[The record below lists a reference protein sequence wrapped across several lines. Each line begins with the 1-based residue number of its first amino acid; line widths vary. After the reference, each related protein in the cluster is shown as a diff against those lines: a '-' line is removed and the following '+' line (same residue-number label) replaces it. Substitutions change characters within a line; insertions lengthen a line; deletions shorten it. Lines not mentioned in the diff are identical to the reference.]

1 MTSSFPEQQ
10 YNPQALSGGFNPIE
24 QVDLAPAIQAEQER
38 QMAPERARLQEL
50 AANDKVRIQNAG
62 QYGRDLQALGQLS
75 ETLSNQLLEYQK
87 KENEKAMQRGM
98 MNAYT
103 EGVPLNEQE
112 EFDQKEAQLEA
123 TKVAAEKD
131 AADAEANGASVFTGE
146 KIRQLSGWEKYG
158 YVKGRMQ
165 IHAQGFPLFIA
176 QNSDRQFTIGGETF
190 TLNSAKKPEQ
200 QAAALQGLLA
210 EYVDPYKEYSPVM
223 ASKYLFKPLQGIM
236 QQQMVLFAQQR
247 GKEIKAERKAERA
260 NDFVKG
266 LELLEPDA
274 NVADWLQEEV
284 KKHPLGLRAGRTEYY
299 EVLKNGIEQG
309 TISLDQ
315 AERFVSD
322 GTSFNGGKR
331 ESWVNKFPN
340 DFGGLTKLIEEQRIS
355 QNTRENQLDAVEK
368 DRFVKDLRAK
378 SLADDGQYS
387 QDEKDKDIEKWKST
401 YPGQPVPSEL
411 SGLYSTSDA
420 MKDAQRQRLR
430 AIADANGGVIAPQYA
445 IGIHPDIRKE
455 FDEQIGAGV
464 AVDSISRTQQT
475 QVDNFLSG
483 VNNEL
488 NLYTTG
494 TTSFKDT
501 DSAIQAMN
509 VRKRFDS
516 LLNQNIKKHDP
527 ETAIAETIKEMKLE
541 IAPIVNG
548 TVPNPYKTVTGADEA
563 AYWNRQ
569 KAQKYV
575 AGKDMLVEAD
585 KGLILG
591 IEPANLETAHVY
603 LTTGKGEL
611 PYIFKY
617 LARRDPRISAIELAA
632 KQLQVAG
639 YKGFKIPEAERKITE
654 SDNIPARNLLRQ
666 NNTPSRTYRAA
677 IEDPEL
683 VNVLDQIA
691 GVESESSGGYD
702 AYNEGGY
709 SADAPYG
716 SGDSSDSQKFGKPI
730 SQMTIGEL
738 MKWQAKPKNQLGIHA
753 AGRYQFIGNTLKEV
767 VQQMGI
773 TKDMVFNPAL
783 QDAMALHRLR
793 WRLNLQNST
802 TGLINE
808 WAGLKRLK
816 PAQLKQLLEDAQDVY
831 DDPYNSPEN
840 LLKGLS

>member
-38 QMAPERARLQEL
+38 QMRPERERLAEI
-50 AANDKVRIQNAG
+50 AANDRVRIKNSG

-98 MNAYT
+98 MQAYT
-103 EGVPLNEQE
+103 EGVSPA
-112 EFDQKEAQLEA
+112 DQKDFDERESMLDA

-158 YVKGRMQ
+158 YVKSRMQ
-165 IHAQGFPLFIA
+165 IHSQGFPLFIA
-176 QNSDRQFTIGGETF
+176 QNSDRQFTIGDETF
-190 TLNSAKKPEQ
+190 TLNSAKTPEQ

-247 GKEIKAERKAERA
+247 GKEIREERKAERA
-260 NDFVKG
+260 NNFVKG
-266 LELLEPDA
+266 LELLEPTA
-274 NVADWLQEEV
+274 NVADWLQQEV
-284 KKHPLGLRAGRTEYY
+284 KNHPLGMRAGRAEYY

-331 ESWVNKFPN
+331 ESWVDKFPN

-355 QNTRENQLDAVEK
+355 QNNRENQLDATEK
-368 DRFVKDLRAK
+368 DRFVKDLRTVAL
-378 SLADDGQYS
+378 SDDGQYS
-387 QDEKDKDIEKWKST
+387 QAEKNDGIKQWKAR
-401 YPGQPVPSEL
+401 YPGQPVPAEL

-420 MKDAQRQRLR
+420 MKDAQRERLQ
-430 AIADANGGVIAPQYA
+430 AISDANGGVIAPQYT
-445 IGIHPDIRKE
+445 IGIDPTVLSE
-455 FDEQIGAGV
+455 FEEQVGAGV
-464 AVDSISRTQQT
+464 AVEGISKTQKT
-475 QVDNFLSG
+475 QVDNFLTG

-494 TTSFKDT
+494 TTSFKNT
-501 DSAIQAMN
+501 DAAIQAMN
-509 VRKRFDS
+509 VEKRFNS
-516 LLNQNIKKHDP
+516 LLNQNIKKYDP
-527 ETAIAETIKEMKLE
+527 DTAVAETINQMKQE
-541 IAPIVNG
+541 IAPIVAG
-548 TVPNPYKTVTGADEA
+548 TVPNPYTTVTGADEA
-563 AYWNRQ
+563 AFNNRR
-569 KAQKYV
+569 KAQRYV
-575 AGKDMLVEAD
+575 AGKDMLAEAD

-591 IEPANLETAHVY
+591 IEPPDLETAHTY

-617 LARRDPRISAIELAA
+617 LAGRDPRISAIELAGR
-632 KQLQVAG
+632 QLQAAG
-639 YKGFKIPEAERKITE
+639 YKGFKIPEVEKKITE
-654 SDNIPARNLLRQ
+654 SDNPQVRNLLRQ
-666 NNTPSRTYRAA
+666 NNTPSRTLRAS

-691 GVESESSGGYD
+691 GVESEGSGGYD
-702 AYNEGGY
+702 AYNLGGY
-709 SADAPYG
+709 TADQPIG
-716 SGDSSDSQKFGKPI
+716 SGDSSEDDRFGKPI
-730 SQMTIGEL
+730 SQLTVGEIMRL
-738 MKWQAKPKNQLGIHA
+738 HKQGNVHA
-753 AGRYQFIGNTLKEV
+753 VGRYQFIGPTFKEV
-767 VQQMGI
+767 AEGLGLPKN
-773 TKDMVFNPAL
+773 TVFDQRV
-783 QDAMALHRLR
+783 QDAMALYRLR
-793 WRLNLQNST
+793 WRINLQNST

-808 WAGLKRLK
+808 WAGLKRLSR
-816 PAQLKQLLEDAQDVY
+816 AQLEQLLQDAQDVN
-831 DDPYNSPEN
+831 DPYNRPEL
-840 LLKGLS
+840 LLKGL